1 MHKQTHVHT
10 RIHTAPAPPLLGLLQ
25 RTDGTAPLPREP
37 GKSRALVGGCGS
49 GYDCWTLARHGWRVT
64 GLDLSPTAVARAKE
78 LLLSERER
86 QEEKGE
92 AAEWTGSVE
101 LVCGD
106 YFGLPEKDGFDL
118 IFDYT
123 VRGCVP
129 AAAGLY
135 VDRISVLTTP
145 QHPQPN
151 SSCVPSRLPFGRSG
165 RARPRGC

>member
-1 MHKQTHVHT
+1 MHT
-10 RIHTAPAPPLLGLLQ
+10 RSHIAPAPPLLGLLQ

-37 GKSRALVGGCGS
+37 GKSRALVCGCGS

-64 GLDLSPTAVARAKE
+64 GLDLSPTAVAQAKE
-78 LLLSERER
+78 LLLLERGR

-106 YFGLPEKDGFDL
+106 YFGLPEGKEGDGFDL

-123 VRGCVP
+123 VGACARGV
-129 AAAGLY
+129 GGRGY
-135 VDRISVLTTP
+135 V
-145 QHPQPN
+145 
-151 SSCVPSRLPFGRSG
+151 
-165 RARPRGC
+165 